1 MTDIDIIYKCTKV
14 ELDAIMEGLHYRQI
28 AERENLSELA
38 LNLRY
43 TLNAKKVSANK
54 LKLDKQRAKIKRAFR
69 KQDISQSTTSDFAAR
84 VEALNKHFQNR
95 D

>member
-14 ELDAIMEGLHYRQI
+14 ELGAIMEGLHYRQI

-69 KQDISQSTTSDFAAR
+69 KQDTSQPTTSDFAAR